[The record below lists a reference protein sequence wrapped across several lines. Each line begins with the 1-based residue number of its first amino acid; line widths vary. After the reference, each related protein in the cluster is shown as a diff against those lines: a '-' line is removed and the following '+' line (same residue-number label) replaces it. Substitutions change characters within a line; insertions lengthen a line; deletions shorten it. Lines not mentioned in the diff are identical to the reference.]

1 MKENTSTHTGH
12 EPVNPESEY
21 LTKIEV
27 AQLFKLSTRTI
38 DSWIAQGRLPYY
50 RIGRTIRFRRSDIR
64 EYLDRHYRV
73 GRFD

>member
-1 MKENTSTHTGH
+1 MKENTSIHIGH
-12 EPVNPESEY
+12 ESAHPESEY

-27 AQLFKLSTRTI
+27 AQLFQLSTRTI
-38 DSWIAQGRLPYY
+38 DSWITQGRLPYY

>member
-1 MKENTSTHTGH
+1 MKENTSTTTGH
-12 EPVNPESEY
+12 ESAHPESEY

-27 AQLFKLSTRTI
+27 AQLFQLSTRTI

>member
-1 MKENTSTHTGH
+1 MKENASTTTGH
-12 EPVNPESEY
+12 EPANPESEY

-27 AQLFKLSTRTI
+27 AQLFKLTTRCI
-38 DSWIAQGRLPYY
+38 DSWIALGRLPYY
-50 RIGRTIRFRRSDIR
+50 KIGRTIRFRRSDIR